1 MIAENGF
8 GQIEELDENDTV
20 HDDYRID
27 YLRQHLQALK
37 NAVEKGVDVF
47 AYCAWSP
54 IDMVSSGTSEM
65 KKRYGFIYN
74 DLNDDGTGSGKRYPK
89 DSFYWYQKVIASNGI
104 SI

>member
-8 GQIEELDENDTV
+8 GQIEELDSEHKL

-27 YLRQHLQALK
+27 YIKEHIRALQKAVQH
-37 NAVEKGVDVF
+37 GVDVF

-65 KKRYGFIYN
+65 KKRYGFIYVDMN
-74 DLNDDGTGSGKRYPK
+74 DYGQGSLQRYRKR
-89 DSFYWYQKVIASNGI
+89 FILLV
-104 SI
+104 